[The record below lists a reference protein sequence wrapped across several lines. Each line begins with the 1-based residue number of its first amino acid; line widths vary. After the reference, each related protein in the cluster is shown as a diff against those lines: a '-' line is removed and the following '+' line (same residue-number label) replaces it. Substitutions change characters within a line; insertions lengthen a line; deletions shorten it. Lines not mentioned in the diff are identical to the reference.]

1 MTSWWSIMS
10 GMQTRRLRGAMTEQ
24 EKRLSDDAPVPGTGE
39 RRAYSETTYVRP
51 RTYHRTVEPVDDLA
65 YAEDQAFEANV
76 VHDSDYTI
84 GSRNPFSGK
93 GYRRSQREM
102 PQLRRD
108 LKYGQ
113 YLSIPKGRRSIF
125 QSRER
130 QQRLRSTLALIVV
143 IALLAVAAVLV
154 WHLIQGMGAPT
165 GDAAE
170 AVTEAAET
178 AASWIGLGLDSRLLG

>member
-84 GSRNPFSGK
+84 GSRNPFSGFC
-93 GYRRSQREM
+93 
-102 PQLRRD
+102 
-108 LKYGQ
+108 Q
-113 YLSIPKGRRSIF
+113 YLSRYGSSDYRASSE
-125 QSRER
+125 QG
-130 QQRLRSTLALIVV
+130 
-143 IALLAVAAVLV
+143 
-154 WHLIQGMGAPT
+154 WHLTSQ
-165 GDAAE
+165 
-170 AVTEAAET
+170 
-178 AASWIGLGLDSRLLG
+178 

>member
-1 MTSWWSIMS
+1 MTDHE
-10 GMQTRRLRGAMTEQ
+10 A
-24 EKRLSDDAPVPGTGE
+24 RLSSDAPVPGTGE
-39 RRAYSETTYVRP
+39 RRSYSETTYVRP
-51 RTYHRTVEPVDDLA
+51 RTYHRTVEPVSDFT
-65 YAEDQAFEANV
+65 EEEAFEASV
-76 VHDSDYTI
+76 VHDSDFTI

-102 PQLRRD
+102 PQLRQD

-130 QQRLRSTLALIVV
+130 QQRIRSVIALIAV

-154 WHLIQGMGAPT
+154 WNLIQNMGASP
-165 GDAAE
+165 E
-170 AVTEAAET
+170 EAAET
-178 AASWIGLGLDSRLLG
+178 VEETTGWIRAALMAPRIG

>member
-1 MTSWWSIMS
+1 
-10 GMQTRRLRGAMTEQ
+10 MTEQ

-102 PQLRRD
+102 PQLRQD

-130 QQRLRSTLALIVV
+130 QQRIRSVIALIVV
-143 IALLAVAAVLV
+143 IALLAVAAVLI
-154 WHLIQGMGAPT
+154 WHLIQNMGATPE
-165 GDAAE
+165 E
-170 AVTEAAET
+170 AVDATTEVAEET
-178 AASWIGLGLDSRLLG
+178 STWIRGALVTPWVG

>member
-1 MTSWWSIMS
+1 MADHET
-10 GMQTRRLRGAMTEQ
+10 
-24 EKRLSDDAPVPGTGE
+24 RLSNDAPVPGNGE

-51 RTYHRTVEPVDDLA
+51 RTYHRSAEPIDDLA
-65 YAEDQAFEANV
+65 YAEDQAFEASV
-76 VHDSDYTI
+76 VHDSDFTI

-102 PQLRRD
+102 PQLRQD

-130 QQRLRSTLALIVV
+130 QQRIRSVVGLIIV
-143 IALLAVAAVLV
+143 IALLAVAAVLI
-154 WHLIQGMGAPT
+154 WNLIQNMGAGT
-165 GDAAE
+165 EEVAEGAAE
-170 AVTEAAET
+170 AAEET
-178 AASWIGLGLDSRLLG
+178 TGWIRGALASAFDS

>member
-1 MTSWWSIMS
+1 M
-10 GMQTRRLRGAMTEQ
+10 ADQ
-24 EKRLSDDAPVPGTGE
+24 EKRLSDDAPVPGNGE
-39 RRAYSETTYVRP
+39 KRAYSETTYVRP

-65 YAEDQAFEANV
+65 YAEDQAFEASV
-76 VHDSDYTI
+76 VHDSDFTI

-102 PQLRRD
+102 PQLRQD

-130 QQRLRSTLALIVV
+130 QQRIRSVIALIVV
-143 IALLAVAAVLV
+143 IALLAVAAVLI
-154 WHLIQGMGAPT
+154 WHLIQNMGATPE
-165 GDAAE
+165 E
-170 AVTEAAET
+170 AVDATTEVAEET
-178 AASWIGLGLDSRLLG
+178 STWIRGALVTPWVG